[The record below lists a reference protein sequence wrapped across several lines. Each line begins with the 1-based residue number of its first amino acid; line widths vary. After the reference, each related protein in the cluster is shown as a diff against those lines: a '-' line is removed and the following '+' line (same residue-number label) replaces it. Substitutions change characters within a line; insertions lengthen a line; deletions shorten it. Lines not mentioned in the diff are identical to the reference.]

1 MSDLS
6 GPTIGSG
13 RGPSAARAHASAN
26 TTVIAIDGPAGSG
39 KSTVARTVAARLELP
54 YLDTGA
60 MYRGVALAA
69 LRRGIDPADLEPV
82 ARLAARVELSVEEG
96 VVTVDGL
103 DATSLVRGPEVTRA
117 VSAVAANPAVRAEL
131 VARQRRWVA
140 ERGGGVVEGRDIG
153 TVVFP
158 VARLKVFLTA
168 SHEARSDRRAKE
180 VTDQSYDSVS
190 ADIARRD
197 QADSTR
203 VSDPLQAA
211 DDAIVLDTTGLS
223 IDEVVA
229 AVLAHLDGPQAPGT
243 AP

>member
-1 MSDLS
+1 MIEEPVTGASD
-6 GPTIGSG
+6 PPGS
-13 RGPSAARAHASAN
+13 PEAH
-26 TTVIAIDGPAGSG
+26 VIAIDGPAGSG

-60 MYRGVALAA
+60 MYRGVAFAA
-69 LRRGIDPADLEPV
+69 LRRGIDPADQEPV
-82 ARLAARVELSVEEG
+82 ARLAAKVELSVEDG
-96 VVTVDGL
+96 VVTVDGV
-103 DATSLVRGPEVTRA
+103 DATIEVRGPEVTRA
-117 VSAVAANPAVRAEL
+117 VSSVAANPAVRSEL

-140 ERGGGVVEGRDIG
+140 ERCGGVVEGRDIG

-158 VARLKVFLTA
+158 GARLKVFLTA

-180 VTDQSYDSVS
+180 VTDLSYDAVA

-197 QADSTR
+197 HADSTR

-211 DDAIVLDTTGLS
+211 ADAVVIDTTGLA

-229 AVLAHLDGPQAPGT
+229 AVLGHLDGLPASGSAP
-243 AP
+243 